1 MSHDNFQPPDGLNTE
16 EAAELANVLPPT
28 LEEAYAEGR
37 ADEREELVKERDIAI
52 AMLAAWCVAVDENGT
67 GWDDWDEH
75 YKDAAYR
82 PGPLRKLLD
91 AAIAAERA
99 QRVL

>member
-1 MSHDNFQPPDGLNTE
+1 MDRDDQLA
-16 EAAELANVLPPT
+16 AAE
-28 LEEAYAEGR
+28 R
-37 ADEREELVKERDIAI
+37 AELVKERDIAI
-52 AMLAAWCVAVDENGT
+52 AMLAAWCVAVEENGT

-82 PGPLRKLLD
+82 PGPLRELLD

-99 QRVL
+99 QWFL